1 MKRILVITSL
11 WTAVIVAS
19 ALAQQE
25 PAAKSPEAGAAA
37 GDATGSPQKTAPVS
51 ATFLV
56 TGLHCPPCTTTVETS
71 LRRIRGVRAISVD
84 WNSKSATVTYDEGTI
99 SAQKVA
105 ASIAATP
112 HMMGNTMRYGGWL
125 ALKVPG
131 IDKPETA
138 KKVKAALGSVKGVAN
153 TAVYEKTEAVGVAFA
168 PEGNLTMQELLTAL
182 EKEGIP
188 ASSYA
193 RDTKKKADR

>member
-1 MKRILVITSL
+1 MKRILVTASL
-11 WTAVIVAS
+11 WTSVIFAS
-19 ALAQQE
+19 AHAQQE
-25 PAAKSPEAGAAA
+25 PAAKAPEAAAAA
-37 GDATGSPQKTAPVS
+37 GDSTGSPQKTAPVS

-71 LRRIRGVRAISVD
+71 LRRVRGVRTIIVD
-84 WNSKSATVTYDEGTI
+84 WNSKNATVTYDEGAI

-138 KKVKAALGSVKGVAN
+138 KKVKTVLGNIKGIAN
-153 TAVYEKTEAVGVAFA
+153 TAIYEKTEAVGVAFA
-168 PEGNLTMQELLTAL
+168 PEGNLTIQELLTAL

-193 RDTKKKADR
+193 SDTKKKTAQ